1 MSSPY
6 RWINEEQKPI
16 NNGGNNPAVKKQVG
30 GNHYQLPIQPIDYI
44 LLNKL
49 GYCEGN
55 VIKYVTR
62 YKQKNGKEDLLKA
75 IHYLQFLLSS
85 EYNTKTEFKEL

>member
-1 MSSPY
+1 MSNPY
-6 RWINEEQKPI
+6 RWMSEEQEQT
-16 NNGGNNPAVKKQVG
+16 KKQVG